1 VEVISVSGR
10 RRQHWSSLIVAV
22 PYGCGSSHRQC
33 CSRAIDGV
41 IRTVTVADTS
51 LSSTCVEVIS
61 VSGRRRQHWSSLIVA
76 VPYGCGSSHR
86 QCYSRAIDGVNS
98 YRCRHVIV
106 VKVSGSHFRFRS
118 SSTALVVAHRR
129 RSIRVRLQPSS
140 VLQSSDRRRNTNSY
154 RCRHVIVVN
163 VRGSHFRFRSS
174 STALVVAHRR
184 RSIRVRLQ
192 PSSVLQSSDRRR
204 NTNSYRCRHVIVVKV
219 SGSHFRFRSSSTALV
234 VAHRR
239 RSIRVRLQPSSVLQ
253 SSDRRRNTNS
263 YRCRHVIVV
272 NVRGSHFR
280 FRSSSTAL
288 VVAHR
293 CRSIRVRLQPS
304 SVLQSSDRRRNTN
317 SYRCRHVIVV
327 NVRGSHLKLRST

>member
-1 VEVISVSGR
+1 VKVISVSG

-22 PYGCGSSHRQC
+22 PYGCGSSH
-33 CSRAIDGV
+33 
-41 IRTVTVADTS
+41 
-51 LSSTCVEVIS
+51 
-61 VSGRRRQHWSSLIVA
+61 H
-76 VPYGCGSSHR
+76 

-140 VLQSSDRRRNTNSY
+140 VLQSSDRRRDTVY

-204 NTNSYRCRHVIVVKV
+204 NTNSYRCRHVIVVNV
-219 SGSHFRFRSSSTALV
+219 CGSHFRFRSSSTALV
-234 VAHRR
+234 VAH
-239 RSIRVRLQPSSVLQ
+239 
-253 SSDRRRNTNS
+253 
-263 YRCRHVIVV
+263 C
-272 NVRGSHFR
+272 
-280 FRSSSTAL
+280 
-288 VVAHR
+288 

-304 SVLQSSDRRRNTN
+304 SVLQSSDRRREQLPLST
-317 SYRCRHVIVV
+317 RHCRQGEWQSFPFPVVVDSIGRRSLLPFHTGAAPAIVSATV
-327 NVRGSHLKLRST
+327 ERSTA

>member
-1 VEVISVSGR
+1 
-10 RRQHWSSLIVAV
+10 
-22 PYGCGSSHRQC
+22 
-33 CSRAIDGV
+33 
-41 IRTVTVADTS
+41 
-51 LSSTCVEVIS
+51 
-61 VSGRRRQHWSSLIVA
+61 
-76 VPYGCGSSHR
+76 
-86 QCYSRAIDGVNS
+86 VNS

-106 VKVSGSHFRFRS
+106 VKVS
-118 SSTALVVAHRR
+118 
-129 RSIRVRLQPSS
+129 
-140 VLQSSDRRRNTNSY
+140 
-154 RCRHVIVVN
+154 
-163 VRGSHFRFRSS
+163 GSHFRFRSS

-234 VAHRR
+234 VAHCC

-272 NVRGSHFR
+272 KVSGSHFR

-327 NVRGSHLKLRST
+327 NVRGSHLRFRSSSTALIVAHRCRSIRVRL

>member
-1 VEVISVSGR
+1 VSISVSGR
-10 RRQHWSSLIVAV
+10 DSIVA
-22 PYGCGSSHRQC
+22 HC
-33 CSRAIDGV
+33 C
-41 IRTVTVADTS
+41 
-51 LSSTCVEVIS
+51 
-61 VSGRRRQHWSSLIVA
+61 
-76 VPYGCGSSHR
+76 
-86 QCYSRAIDGVNS
+86 
-98 YRCRHVIV
+98 
-106 VKVSGSHFRFRS
+106 
-118 SSTALVVAHRR
+118 

-140 VLQSSDRRRNTNSY
+140 VLQSSDRRREQLPLPT
-154 RCRHVIVVN
+154 VIVVRAWKS
-163 VRGSHFRFRSS
+163 VSS

-234 VAHRR
+234 VAHRC

-327 NVRGSHLKLRST
+327 NVRGSHFVEVCGRPIDSIDRRSSLPFHTGAAPAIVSATVERSTS

>member
-1 VEVISVSGR
+1 
-10 RRQHWSSLIVAV
+10 
-22 PYGCGSSHRQC
+22 
-33 CSRAIDGV
+33 
-41 IRTVTVADTS
+41 
-51 LSSTCVEVIS
+51 
-61 VSGRRRQHWSSLIVA
+61 
-76 VPYGCGSSHR
+76 
-86 QCYSRAIDGVNS
+86 VNS

-118 SSTALVVAHRR
+118 SSTALVVAHCC

-204 NTNSYRCRHVIVVKV
+204 TNSYRCRHVIVVKV
-219 SGSHFRFRSSSTALV
+219 S
-234 VAHRR
+234 
-239 RSIRVRLQPSSVLQ
+239 
-253 SSDRRRNTNS
+253 
-263 YRCRHVIVV
+263 
-272 NVRGSHFR
+272 GSHFR

>member
-1 VEVISVSGR
+1 
-10 RRQHWSSLIVAV
+10 
-22 PYGCGSSHRQC
+22 
-33 CSRAIDGV
+33 
-41 IRTVTVADTS
+41 
-51 LSSTCVEVIS
+51 
-61 VSGRRRQHWSSLIVA
+61 
-76 VPYGCGSSHR
+76 
-86 QCYSRAIDGVNS
+86 VNS

-204 NTNSYRCRHVIVVKV
+204 NTNSYRCRHVIVVNV
-219 SGSHFRFRSSSTALV
+219 RGSHFRFRSSSTALV

-280 FRSSSTAL
+280 FGRRRQHWSSLIVAVPYGCGSSHRQCCSRAIDGVIRTVTVADTSLSSTC
-288 VVAHR
+288 VKV
-293 CRSIRVRLQPS
+293 I
-304 SVLQSSDRRRNTN
+304 SVSGRRRQ
-317 SYRCRHVIVV
+317 H
-327 NVRGSHLKLRST
+327 